1 MKLAGKFDPLLARG
15 KRRVRADVDTP
26 NNPPNRTA
34 AVGSPPPPPPGGP
47 GGGGSPP
54 PFPPFPPFDPE
65 ALAMNPALSTLGA
78 GAAAAGLATLGNVVT
93 GQAQEKSPGRLIAEA
108 LGAGALGAGVGAT
121 LGPGYMNRLVKAG
134 STSPKAE
141 FALGTGIGVLGAGAL
156 GGAIG
161 GGIMNVVQGEDPERY
176 GSSNTLM
183 ARTATPTL
191 QYM

>member
-15 KRRVRADVDTP
+15 KV
-26 NNPPNRTA
+26 
-34 AVGSPPPPPPGGP
+34 
-47 GGGGSPP
+47 
-54 PFPPFPPFDPE
+54 
-65 ALAMNPALSTLGA
+65 ALTNAAMNPALSTLGA

-141 FALGTGIGVLGAGAL
+141 FALGTGIGVLGAGGL

-161 GGIMNVVQGEDPERY
+161 GGDYER
-176 GSSNTLM
+176 SP
-183 ARTATPTL
+183 R
-191 QYM
+191 

>member
-15 KRRVRADVDTP
+15 KRRVHAQG
-26 NNPPNRTA
+26 NIPPEDPKRTA
-34 AVGSPPPPPPGGP
+34 A
-47 GGGGSPP
+47 GGSPP
-54 PFPPFPPFDPE
+54 PFPPFDLE

-141 FALGTGIGVLGAGAL
+141 FALGTGLGVLGAGAL
-156 GGAIG
+156 GGTIG
-161 GGIMNVVQGEDPERY
+161 GGITNVVQGEDPERY

-183 ARTATPTL
+183 ARSATPTL
-191 QYM
+191 QYV

>member
-15 KRRVRADVDTP
+15 K
-26 NNPPNRTA
+26 A
-34 AVGSPPPPPPGGP
+34 ALTN
-47 GGGGSPP
+47 
-54 PFPPFPPFDPE
+54 
-65 ALAMNPALSTLGA
+65 AAMNPALSTLGA

-141 FALGTGIGVLGAGAL
+141 FALGTGIGVLGAG
-156 GGAIG
+156 
-161 GGIMNVVQGEDPERY
+161 
-176 GSSNTLM
+176 
-183 ARTATPTL
+183 
-191 QYM
+191 

>member
-15 KRRVRADVDTP
+15 K
-26 NNPPNRTA
+26 A
-34 AVGSPPPPPPGGP
+34 ALTN
-47 GGGGSPP
+47 
-54 PFPPFPPFDPE
+54 
-65 ALAMNPALSTLGA
+65 AAMNPALSTLGA

-161 GGIMNVVQGEDPERY
+161 GGIMNVFQGEDPERY

>member
-1 MKLAGKFDPLLARG
+1 MKLAGKFNPLLAKG
-15 KRRVRADVDTP
+15 K
-26 NNPPNRTA
+26 A
-34 AVGSPPPPPPGGP
+34 ALMNAAM
-47 GGGGSPP
+47 
-54 PFPPFPPFDPE
+54 DPT
-65 ALAMNPALSTLGA
+65 LSTLGA

-121 LGPGYMNRLVKAG
+121 LG
-134 STSPKAE
+134 
-141 FALGTGIGVLGAGAL
+141 
-156 GGAIG
+156 
-161 GGIMNVVQGEDPERY
+161 EDPERY

>member
-15 KRRVRADVDTP
+15 KRRVRVDVDSP

-34 AVGSPPPPPPGGP
+34 A
-47 GGGGSPP
+47 GGSP
-54 PFPPFPPFDPE
+54 PPFPPFDPE

-141 FALGTGIGVLGAGAL
+141 FALGTGIGVLGAGGL

-161 GGIMNVVQGEDPERY
+161 GGVMNVSPR
-176 GSSNTLM
+176 
-183 ARTATPTL
+183 
-191 QYM
+191 

>member
-15 KRRVRADVDTP
+15 KRRVRANVDSP
-26 NNPPNRTA
+26 DNPPKRTA
-34 AVGSPPPPPPGGP
+34 A
-47 GGGGSPP
+47 GGSPP
-54 PFPPFPPFDPE
+54 PFPPFDLE

-156 GGAIG
+156 GGTIG
-161 GGIMNVVQGEDPERY
+161 GGVMNVVQGEDPERY

-191 QYM
+191 QYT

>member
-15 KRRVRADVDTP
+15 K
-26 NNPPNRTA
+26 A
-34 AVGSPPPPPPGGP
+34 ALTN
-47 GGGGSPP
+47 
-54 PFPPFPPFDPE
+54 
-65 ALAMNPALSTLGA
+65 AAMSPALSTLGA

-156 GGAIG
+156 GGTIG
-161 GGIMNVVQGEDPERY
+161 GGDYECSPR
-176 GSSNTLM
+176 
-183 ARTATPTL
+183 
-191 QYM
+191 

>member
-15 KRRVRADVDTP
+15 K
-26 NNPPNRTA
+26 A
-34 AVGSPPPPPPGGP
+34 ALTN
-47 GGGGSPP
+47 
-54 PFPPFPPFDPE
+54 
-65 ALAMNPALSTLGA
+65 AAMNPALSTLGA

-156 GGAIG
+156 GGTIG
-161 GGIMNVVQGEDPERY
+161 GGVMNVIQGEDPERY

>member
-15 KRRVRADVDTP
+15 K
-26 NNPPNRTA
+26 A
-34 AVGSPPPPPPGGP
+34 ALTN
-47 GGGGSPP
+47 
-54 PFPPFPPFDPE
+54 
-65 ALAMNPALSTLGA
+65 AAMNPALSTLGA

-121 LGPGYMNRLVKAG
+121 LGPGYMSRLVKAG
-134 STSPKAE
+134 STSPRAE
-141 FALGTGIGVLGAGAL
+141 FALGTGLGVLGAGAL
-156 GGAIG
+156 GGTIG
-161 GGIMNVVQGEDPERY
+161 GGVMNVVQGEDPERY

-191 QYM
+191 QYT

>member
-15 KRRVRADVDTP
+15 K
-26 NNPPNRTA
+26 A
-34 AVGSPPPPPPGGP
+34 ALTN
-47 GGGGSPP
+47 
-54 PFPPFPPFDPE
+54 
-65 ALAMNPALSTLGA
+65 AAMNPALSTLGA

-161 GGIMNVVQGEDPERY
+161 GGDYER
-176 GSSNTLM
+176 SP
-183 ARTATPTL
+183 R
-191 QYM
+191 